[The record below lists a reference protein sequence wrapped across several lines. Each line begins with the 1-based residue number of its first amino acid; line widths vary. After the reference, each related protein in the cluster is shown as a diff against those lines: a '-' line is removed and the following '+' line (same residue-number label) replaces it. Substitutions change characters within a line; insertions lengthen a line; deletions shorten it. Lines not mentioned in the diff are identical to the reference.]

1 MRARMS
7 GGVGGGPGEPARLP
21 DLVLLPGAGHQG
33 EVQAAVDR
41 HLHTADPPHCAATVE
56 TLAGLGAGGHA
67 ADLLA
72 SGAAAAAENPVV
84 NVADE
89 LGYWAA
95 GSIVSYTTAARL
107 GGASR

>member
-1 MRARMS
+1 
-7 GGVGGGPGEPARLP
+7 
-21 DLVLLPGAGHQG
+21 VLLPGAGHQG